1 MSGRLAPVSS
11 LPRPPGQMGPF
22 TAPSVQQPRWVD
34 LERGGSSPIG
44 RDPVTSPGCGI
55 LVLCTILFV
64 ALAGAFVAFAIIT
77 TNHIDDLQHDVK
89 QLKEAASATATASA
103 LPQPAPTSD
112 AKWAARKDIIL
123 QRQEALPAPVPPPA
137 PPAVSRAPVAQRPE
151 WATESKPRWLQF
163 ETPYDDA
170 TVRMPAHGGHK
181 GLVAAR
187 QNGFRVECNFGATV
201 VSASPDQVSLDVQL
215 NDETGEEYALVRSL
229 APAFRG
235 RPCVLEWMA

>member
-1 MSGRLAPVSS
+1 MSGREPPVSA
-11 LPRPPGQMGPF
+11 LTRPPGQMGRFP
-22 TAPSVQQPRWVD
+22 APRVQQPRWVD
-34 LERGGSSPIG
+34 VESGGSPSTN

-55 LVLCTILFV
+55 LVLFSILFV

-77 TNHIDDLQHDVK
+77 TNHIDDLQDDVK
-89 QLKEAASATATASA
+89 QLKETAVAERSLPPVPAS
-103 LPQPAPTSD
+103 SD
-112 AKWAARKDIIL
+112 AKWAARKDIII
-123 QRQEALPAPVPPPA
+123 QRQEALPAPPPSPPTQ
-137 PPAVSRAPVAQRPE
+137 PPAVSRAPVAERPA

-163 ETPYDDA
+163 ETPYDDT
-170 TVRMPAHGGHK
+170 TVRMPAQGGHK